1 CSRRGR
7 RGARPP
13 EGSRRA
19 DGRPDRISWLLRPFG
34 VPGDVPGAT
43 HVRGAACMSSQ
54 VNGRPTGP
62 GGTVKDR
69 EIAAEQRY
77 VDRAYARLE
86 EMRAEA
92 QAMIREGYRQ
102 SLAGTKGSLVD
113 RDAMVHQ
120 AALRAQALDVADDGL
135 VFGRLDLASREVRHI
150 GRIRVRSSEHDSLVI
165 DRRAPAP

>member
-1 CSRRGR
+1 
-7 RGARPP
+7 
-13 EGSRRA
+13 
-19 DGRPDRISWLLRPFG
+19 
-34 VPGDVPGAT
+34 
-43 HVRGAACMSSQ
+43 MSSQ

-62 GGTVKDR
+62 GGTVKDQ

-77 VDRAYARLE
+77 VDIAYARLE
-86 EMRAEA
+86 EMRADA

-135 VFGRLDLASREVRHI
+135 VFGRLDLASREVRYI
-150 GRIRVRSSEHDSLVI
+150 GRIGVRTSEHDSLVI
-165 DRRAPAP
+165 DWRAPAAEDFYRATPRTRAASSAAGCCTRAGTRSSTWRTTCSTRTPPTG